1 MDLPAIQMSKA
12 KCPSCGEGLPLHAVL
27 CVACGYHLKTGVHL
41 ATASDSTAP
50 LARPES
56 FRDELQR
63 VVATPP
69 SDSNPY
75 APPASGEPLESVD
88 SKRRA
93 RASSSKIPEEV
104 YREAWWIAELGISF
118 RVARFAIIATGP
130 ACLFILLLY
139 AVCLARWS
147 RLQRDYPQLLIPNGY
162 YEHDELVK
170 RLPGL
175 EERLKSI
182 VFLAIIFAVM
192 WLIVLGLMFFTSQR

>member
-1 MDLPAIQMSKA
+1 MDLPATQMSKA
-12 KCPSCGEGLPLHAVL
+12 KCPSCGAGLPLHAVL

-56 FRDELQR
+56 FKDESHR
-63 VVATPP
+63 VAATLP

-75 APPASGEPLESVD
+75 APPASGEPLELVE
-88 SKRRA
+88 SKGRGRI
-93 RASSSKIPEEV
+93 SSSKIPEEV
-104 YREAWWIAELGISF
+104 YREAWWIAELGVSF
-118 RVARFAIIATGP
+118 RVARFAIILTGP
-130 ACLFILLLY
+130 ACLFVLLLY

-162 YEHDELVK
+162 YEHDELVN

-182 VFLAIIFAVM
+182 VFLALVFGVG
-192 WLIVLGLMFFTSQR
+192 WLIFLGFIFFSSGR

>member
-12 KCPSCGEGLPLHAVL
+12 KCHSCGAGLPLHAVL

-41 ATASDSTAP
+41 ATASDSTTQ

-56 FRDELQR
+56 FTDELQR
-63 VVATPP
+63 VAAIPLP
-69 SDSNPY
+69 DSNPY
-75 APPASGEPLESVD
+75 APPASGEPLEPVEP
-88 SKRRA
+88 KGRA
-93 RASSSKIPEEV
+93 HISASKIPEEV

-130 ACLFILLLY
+130 ACLFVLLLY

-162 YEHDELVK
+162 YEHDELVE

-182 VFLAIIFAVM
+182 VFFAIFFGVG
-192 WLIVLGLMFFTSQR
+192 WLILLGFMLFSSER